1 MNAANP
7 AVLMSDVGTIE
18 LDEKRVWDLD
28 GMRNRAGIEWK
39 DEQNPEFVIGN
50 AFVSATCDIVNRKPA
65 QRQ

>member
-28 GMRNRAGIEWK
+28 GMRNRAGTEWK
-39 DEQNPEFVIGN
+39 DERNPEFVIGN

>member
-28 GMRNRAGIEWK
+28 GMRNRAGTEWK
-39 DEQNPEFVIGN
+39 QEPSGRMNGTLN
-50 AFVSATCDIVNRKPA
+50 L
-65 QRQ
+65 